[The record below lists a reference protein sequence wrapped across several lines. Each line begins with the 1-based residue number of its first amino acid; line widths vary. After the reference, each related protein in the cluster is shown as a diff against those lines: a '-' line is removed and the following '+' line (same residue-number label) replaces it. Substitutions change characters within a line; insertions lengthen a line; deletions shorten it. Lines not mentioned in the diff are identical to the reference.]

1 MSGDKKS
8 YKVFISSTYLD
19 NAERRRIVEDA
30 VIRADMQPIGM
41 ERFTASAHPTVGEC
55 ERYARDCD
63 IYVGIIAHPYGW
75 IPDGKQVSITELEY
89 DAAKEAE
96 RPRLMFEMDG
106 SVPVDMQKD
115 FDPLPDRWDK
125 QKKLD
130 DFKAKYRK
138 DQMPTPFTDT
148 SLGTKVLHALN
159 LRRDQQEGK
168 RPAAD
173 RRKPDDGAVSQELDR
188 YRRAAKS
195 LHETLPLAGF
205 KTKLRVPIA
214 LEELYVPLQAHVD
227 LRASGDAIF
236 ADARE
241 GEERLKSAHGALDI
255 ALIDAFREAAKCRR
269 RGLVILGD
277 PGSGKTTHLKR
288 LLLWCLRQGP
298 EEMGLA
304 PESLPVFL
312 PLRDLRDL
320 SKGIHGF
327 IEQTLD
333 NPHLRMPEGF
343 GARLL
348 ARGRLLLLFDG
359 LDEVSD
365 PKDRARVARWIE
377 QAAQARPSCTA
388 VVTCRFAGYDKAAR
402 LGTEFLELHLRP
414 LTREQSETFIG
425 NWYRTVETGLAPDP
439 AQGAITAQQRADD
452 LIERLRAPNFRSARM
467 VEMTRN
473 PLLLANLCLVH
484 RDRGALPRGR
494 HQLYDECIEVLLER
508 WREGKALAINVS
520 AEVGRRVLQ
529 PAALWLHAEEGR
541 TRASA
546 HDLAPILGPALKA
559 TQWCDG
565 DAATFLRTV
574 RDESGLLTG
583 WGPDHFGFM
592 HLGFQEYLAACELR
606 RLAFAGDKDAVLKDL
621 ASHYGESWWQE
632 MILMLLAQ
640 GNPSLFTPFM
650 QQALRHPCFGAATE
664 LLGLIL
670 EEAAEVSV
678 RPFVELLQQ
687 PPGEDPAHWARQLG
701 ALHVLER
708 LGADVEFNT
717 LVKSLRQHPLGEVQ
731 ALAQAR
737 AQAAIRPTR
746 VTQQGGVELV
756 LIPGGTCHMGS
767 PASDPQA
774 LNYERPAHDV
784 EVRAFYL
791 GRHPVTNEEY
801 GRFLKAHPDV
811 EEPSYWGDRQF
822 NQARQPVVG
831 VSWEDAQRFA
841 EWAGGRLPT
850 EAEWEYAARAG
861 TATRYWWGDEVGKN
875 NANCHG
881 CGSQWDGKQTAPVG
895 SFEPNAFGLHD
906 MLGNVWEWVEDCW
919 HGSYKGAPTDGS
931 AWGKQQGGDCAWR
944 VVRGGSWDSDPRGIR
959 SAIRFGYT
967 PDPRIED
974 AGFRLAQDI

>member
-1 MSGDKKS
+1 M
-8 YKVFISSTYLD
+8 
-19 NAERRRIVEDA
+19 
-30 VIRADMQPIGM
+30 
-41 ERFTASAHPTVGEC
+41 
-55 ERYARDCD
+55 
-63 IYVGIIAHPYGW
+63 
-75 IPDGKQVSITELEY
+75 
-89 DAAKEAE
+89 
-96 RPRLMFEMDG
+96 
-106 SVPVDMQKD
+106 
-115 FDPLPDRWDK
+115 
-125 QKKLD
+125 
-130 DFKAKYRK
+130 
-138 DQMPTPFTDT
+138 
-148 SLGTKVLHALN
+148 
-159 LRRDQQEGK
+159 
-168 RPAAD
+168 
-173 RRKPDDGAVSQELDR
+173 
-188 YRRAAKS
+188 
-195 LHETLPLAGF
+195 
-205 KTKLRVPIA
+205 
-214 LEELYVPLQAHVD
+214 
-227 LRASGDAIF
+227 
-236 ADARE
+236 
-241 GEERLKSAHGALDI
+241 
-255 ALIDAFREAAKCRR
+255 
-269 RGLVILGD
+269 ILGD

-320 SKGIHGF
+320 SKGIDVF

-333 NPHLRMPEGF
+333 NPHLQLPIGF

-365 PKDRARVARWIE
+365 PKDRAKVARWIE
-377 QAAQARPSCTA
+377 QAVQARPSCTA
-388 VVTCRFAGYDKAAR
+388 VVTCRFAGYDEAAR

-425 NWYRTVETGLAPDP
+425 NWYRVVETGLAPDP

-452 LIERLRAPNFRSARM
+452 LIERLRAPDFRSARM

-494 HQLYDECIEVLLER
+494 HQLYDECIDVLLER

-546 HDLAPILGPALKA
+546 HDLAPILAPALKA
-559 TQWCDG
+559 TQWRDG
-565 DAATFLRTV
+565 DAAAFLRTV

-583 WGPDHFGFM
+583 WGPDHYGFM

-606 RLAFAGDKDAVLKDL
+606 RLAFEGDKDAVLKDL
-621 ASHYGESWWQE
+621 ASHFGESWWQE
-632 MILMLLAQ
+632 VILMLLAQ
-640 GNPSLFTPFM
+640 GNPSLFAPFM
-650 QQALRHPCFGAATE
+650 RQALCHPRFGEATE

-678 RPFVELLQQ
+678 TPFVELLQQ
-687 PPGEDPAHWARQLG
+687 PPGEDPGHWTRQLN

-708 LGADVEFNT
+708 LGADAELNT

-746 VTQQGGVELV
+746 VTPEGGVELV
-756 LIPGGTCHMGS
+756 LIPGGTFPMGS
-767 PASDPQA
+767 PASDAQGYGHECPQ
-774 LNYERPAHDV
+774 H
-784 EVRAFYL
+784 EVQVPSFYL

-811 EEPSYWGDRQF
+811 EEPRYWGHRQF
-822 NQARQPVVG
+822 NQGPQPVVG
-831 VSWEDAQRFA
+831 VSWGTRNGSRSGPGDAYPPKPNGNTPRGRGRRRA
-841 EWAGGRLPT
+841 TGGVMRSGRTTPT
-850 EAEWEYAARAG
+850 VTDAAAHG
-861 TATRYWWGDEVGKN
+861 T
-875 NANCHG
+875 
-881 CGSQWDGKQTAPVG
+881 GKQTAPVG
-895 SFEPNAFGLHD
+895 AFRPNPFGLHD

-919 HGSYKGAPTDGS
+919 HETTRCAHGWFGL
-931 AWGKQQGGDCAWR
+931 GKA
-944 VVRGGSWDSDPRGIR
+944 
-959 SAIRFGYT
+959 T
-967 PDPRIED
+967 M
-974 AGFRLAQDI
+974 